1 MDRSSAYMNQNLH
14 YLFLLRTI
22 AIGGQILALLLM
34 QELFSVELPLLPIA
48 IIITTLFLYTI
59 WSWRYFQGREHI
71 SQQIFLIQL
80 LIDVLA
86 LSALIYFT
94 GGSVNPFISLFMLP
108 ITFAA
113 ACLIPMFTWLIVV
126 AAITCY
132 TLLMFFNIPLPNAD
146 HAADHHD
153 TNFTLHIW
161 GMWYGFILSA
171 ILVAYFVSRIGQ
183 SLRER
188 DRALAEARANALH
201 AEQILSL
208 GTLAAGT
215 AHELGTP
222 LATIAILA
230 KELEHEYED
239 HQELVNDLKLLRQ
252 QIDNCKQILSRMAD
266 NAGQVQANS
275 GHAIAVD
282 NYLDNLIAEWRQSRP
297 DAQVKTEWQGSLPAP
312 DIIVDQ
318 TLTHAIVNILNNA
331 VDHASR
337 EVELIGR
344 WDKQKLE
351 LEICDDGKGMER
363 ALIDKLGENIISTKL
378 PEEGMGLGLFLAKST
393 LNRFGGTL
401 QLHNRDTGGTR
412 VLIEIP
418 LGSLTI

>member
-1 MDRSSAYMNQNLH
+1 MHLNLG
-14 YLFLLRTI
+14 YLLLIRLF
-22 AIGGQILALLLM
+22 AIGGQILALSYMYFYIGIHFPVKPVIL
-34 QELFSVELPLLPIA
+34 
-48 IIITTLFLYTI
+48 IITLLSMFTAF
-59 WSWRYFQGREHI
+59 SWLGYRDSKEITDRVFVT
-71 SQQIFLIQL
+71 QL
-80 LIDVLA
+80 MIDVFA
-86 LSALIYFT
+86 LSCLIYFT
-94 GGSVNPFISLFMLP
+94 GGSINPFISLFILP
-108 ITFAA
+108 IIFSAASLKPAYTF
-113 ACLIPMFTWLIVV
+113 V
-126 AAITCY
+126 ITLTAVSSY
-132 TLLMFFNIPLPNAD
+132 TALMYFHVPLDNV
-146 HAADHHD
+146 
-153 TNFTLHIW
+153 HIHQDGTQMHLW
-161 GMWYGFILSA
+161 GMWFGFILTA
-171 ILVAYFVSRIGQ
+171 GLVAYFVSRIGRT
-183 SLRER
+183 LRER

-222 LATIAILA
+222 LATVAILA

-239 HQELVNDLKLLRQ
+239 QQELVNDLKLLRQ
-252 QIDNCKQILSRMAD
+252 QVDNCKQILSRMAD

-275 GHAIAVD
+275 GHALAVD

-351 LEICDDGKGMER
+351 LEIYDDGKGMER
-363 ALIDKLGENIISTKL
+363 ALIDRLGENIISTKL
-378 PEEGMGLGLFLAKST
+378 PEKGMGLGLFLAKST

>member
-1 MDRSSAYMNQNLH
+1 MHLNLG
-14 YLFLLRTI
+14 YLLLIRLF
-22 AIGGQILALLLM
+22 AIGGQILALSYMYFYIGIHFPVKPVIL
-34 QELFSVELPLLPIA
+34 
-48 IIITTLFLYTI
+48 IITLLSMFTAF
-59 WSWRYFQGREHI
+59 SWLGYRDSKEITDRVFVT
-71 SQQIFLIQL
+71 QL
-80 LIDVLA
+80 MIDVFA
-86 LSALIYFT
+86 LSCLIYFT
-94 GGSVNPFISLFMLP
+94 GGSINPFISLFILP
-108 ITFAA
+108 IIFSAA
-113 ACLIPMFTWLIVV
+113 SLKPAYTSVITLT
-126 AAITCY
+126 AISSY
-132 TLLMFFNIPLPNAD
+132 TALMYFHVPLDNV
-146 HAADHHD
+146 
-153 TNFTLHIW
+153 HIHQDGTQMHLW
-161 GMWYGFILSA
+161 GMWFGFILTA
-171 ILVAYFVSRIGQ
+171 GLVAYFVSRIGRT
-183 SLRER
+183 LRER
-188 DRALAEARANALH
+188 DRALAEARENALH

-222 LATIAILA
+222 LSTVAILA

-239 HQELVNDLKLLRQ
+239 QQELVNDLKLLRQ
-252 QIDNCKQILSRMAD
+252 QVDNCKQILSRMAD

-282 NYLDNLIAEWRQSRP
+282 NYLDNLIAEWRDSRP
-297 DAQVKTEWQGSLPAP
+297 GAQIKTDWQGSLPAP

-337 EVELIGR
+337 EVEVIGR

-393 LNRFGGTL
+393 FNRFGGTL
-401 QLHNRDTGGTR
+401 QIHSRDTGGTR
-412 VLIEIP
+412 VLIELP
-418 LGSLTI
+418 MGSLTI

>member
-1 MDRSSAYMNQNLH
+1 MHLNLG
-14 YLFLLRTI
+14 YLLLIRLF
-22 AIGGQILALLLM
+22 AIGGQILALSYMYFYIGIHFPVKPVIL
-34 QELFSVELPLLPIA
+34 
-48 IIITTLFLYTI
+48 IITLLSMFTAF
-59 WSWRYFQGREHI
+59 SWLGYRDSKEITDRVFVT
-71 SQQIFLIQL
+71 QL
-80 LIDVLA
+80 MIDVFA
-86 LSALIYFT
+86 LSCLIFFT
-94 GGSVNPFISLFMLP
+94 GGSINPFISLFILP
-108 ITFAA
+108 IIFSAASLKPAYTF
-113 ACLIPMFTWLIVV
+113 V
-126 AAITCY
+126 ITLTAVSSY
-132 TLLMFFNIPLPNAD
+132 TALMYFHVPLDNV
-146 HAADHHD
+146 
-153 TNFTLHIW
+153 HIHQDGTQMHLW
-161 GMWYGFILSA
+161 GMWFGFILTA
-171 ILVAYFVSRIGQ
+171 GLVAYFVSRIGRT
-183 SLRER
+183 LRER

-222 LATIAILA
+222 LATVAILA

-239 HQELVNDLKLLRQ
+239 QQELVNDLKLLRQ

-275 GHAIAVD
+275 GHALAVD

>member
-1 MDRSSAYMNQNLH
+1 MHLNLG
-14 YLFLLRTI
+14 YLLLIRLF
-22 AIGGQILALLLM
+22 AIGGQILALSYMYFYIGIHFPVKPVIL
-34 QELFSVELPLLPIA
+34 
-48 IIITTLFLYTI
+48 IITLLSMFTAF
-59 WSWRYFQGREHI
+59 SWLGYRDSKEITDRVFVT
-71 SQQIFLIQL
+71 QL
-80 LIDVLA
+80 MIDVFA
-86 LSALIYFT
+86 LSCLIFFT
-94 GGSVNPFISLFMLP
+94 GGSINPFISLFILP
-108 ITFAA
+108 IIFSAASLKPAYTF
-113 ACLIPMFTWLIVV
+113 V
-126 AAITCY
+126 ITLTAVSSY
-132 TLLMFFNIPLPNAD
+132 TALMYFHVPLDNV
-146 HAADHHD
+146 
-153 TNFTLHIW
+153 HIHQDGTQMHLW
-161 GMWYGFILSA
+161 GMWFGFILTA
-171 ILVAYFVSRIGQ
+171 GLVAYFVSRIGRT
-183 SLRER
+183 LRER

-222 LATIAILA
+222 LATVAILA

-239 HQELVNDLKLLRQ
+239 QQELVNDLKLLRQ
-252 QIDNCKQILSRMAD
+252 QVDNCKQILSRMAD

-275 GHAIAVD
+275 GHALAVD